1 MTDKDLVRLK
11 HMLDSINAI
20 LEFVR
25 DKNRVNLS
33 ESRLLSS
40 AIARELEILGEAA
53 GRVSQETQDRYP
65 QLPWRQ
71 IIGMRNRLIHAYFDI
86 DYDIIWRTIHQSLPT
101 LQNQI
106 EKVVSDYK

>member
-1 MTDKDLVRLK
+1 MANKDLLRLK

-40 AIARELEILGEAA
+40 AIARELEILSEAA
-53 GRVSQETQDRYP
+53 GRVLRKP
-65 QLPWRQ
+65 K
-71 IIGMRNRLIHAYFDI
+71 IDI
-86 DYDIIWRTIHQSLPT
+86 LKFLGGKSLECG
-101 LQNQI
+101 I
-106 EKVVSDYK
+106 D